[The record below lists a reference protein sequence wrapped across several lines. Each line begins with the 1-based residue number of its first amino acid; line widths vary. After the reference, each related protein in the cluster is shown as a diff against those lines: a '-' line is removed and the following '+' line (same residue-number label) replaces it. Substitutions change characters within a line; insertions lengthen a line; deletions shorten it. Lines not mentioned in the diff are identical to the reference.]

1 MLTICGLFI
10 GTILKGKTMDEV
22 ACKSILSFIDVLP
35 FFNGVLCPFGYQWI
49 QLTNMEAVQ

>member
-1 MLTICGLFI
+1 MLTIWGLFI

-35 FFNGVLCPFGYQWI
+35 FFDGVLCPFGYQWMG
-49 QLTNMEAVQ
+49 LTNTEAIQ